1 LLDERA
7 VVLLPGAAAREGNAL
22 PPAVVIQ
29 DAVDEFRAVVAIEP
43 DQGHR
48 QAFPYCLY
56 PRRDPIVTFPPER
69 LQLDPAGRHVD
80 GAQGVQVEPL
90 GAAAAVRDEIDLTE
104 RSEERRVGK
113 ECRSRRWLD
122 H

>member
-1 LLDERA
+1 MHDDTGSESSAHRFWSYSGTTLR
-7 VVLLPGAAAREGNAL
+7 PAREGNAL
-22 PPAVVIQ
+22 PPAVVVQ
-29 DAVDEFRAVVAIEP
+29 DAVDEFRAVIAIEP

-56 PRRDPIVTFPPER
+56 PRRDPRVTFPPER

-90 GAAAAVRDEIDLTE
+90 GAAAAV
-104 RSEERRVGK
+104 
-113 ECRSRRWLD
+113 
-122 H
+122 